1 MRVTPVNRRF
11 HRYDP
16 GQEFELPDKSARLLI
31 KLGKLREVTA
41 PVYETKVLTQ
51 EPEISERTG
60 QPKRQY
66 RRRDMTPEG

>member
-11 HRYDP
+11 NTYEP
-16 GQEFELPDKSARLLI
+16 GQEFDLPDKSARILI
-31 KLGKLREVTA
+31 RIGKLREV
-41 PVYETKVLTQ
+41 ETKVL

-60 QPKRQY
+60 LPKRQY